1 MSNLAAVL
9 KQEICRLARK
19 EVRAASEAT
28 RKTIARLRA
37 EIAALKKRVKELESQ
52 VAHIQSHGA
61 SAPVPVLD
69 KSVTIR
75 FSPKAI
81 RAHRKRLGFSAEH
94 YAKLLGVSMQT
105 VYHWEQGKS
114 RPRQAQLQRLAIVR
128 QMGKR
133 EAGKQLAA
141 AEAKATQVAK
151 TTKAT
156 KKTKKK
162 PSTKKK

>member
-1 MSNLAAVL
+1 MSNLASIL
-9 KQEICRLARK
+9 KQEISRLARK
-19 EVRAASEAT
+19 EVRAAAEGT

-37 EIAALKKRVKELESQ
+37 DIATLKNRVKELESQ
-52 VAHIQSHGA
+52 IAHIQSHGA
-61 SAPVPVLD
+61 NAPIPVLD
-69 KSVTIR
+69 KSATIR

-141 AEAKATQVAK
+141 AEAKATQE
-151 TTKAT
+151 TKAA
-156 KKTKKK
+156 KKTPRKKK
-162 PSTKKK
+162 AASKKK